1 MLYKIRFADNKAFTL
16 MELMIVIV
24 IIGILAAVGMVMFGG
39 QAEKAKIAV
48 AKSNYKLVVKQVKL
62 IVTNC
67 EIEGSVQLMS
77 TINSKKY
84 YTHTCYGNVQAFF
97 PEYFKNHIN
106 NQTEW
111 INKFSVTGWNGKNMY
126 VLQEGSMYNY
136 HAGFVFLR
144 VPSNSN
150 KRVWVNLGTCFKQPC
165 TDAKN
170 QLETQIS
177 FNQW

>member
-1 MLYKIRFADNKAFTL
+1 MKKKAFTL
-16 MELMIVIV
+16 IELLVV
-24 IIGILAAVGMVMFGG
+24 VAIIGILAAVGVTTFNGF
-39 QAEKAKIAV
+39 QEKAKIATT
-48 AKSNYKLVVKQVKL
+48 KSNHNLVVKQVNL
-62 IVTNC
+62 ILTNC

-77 TINSKKY
+77 QLNSKKY
-84 YTHTCYGNVQAFF
+84 FTHTCYGNVQAFF

-106 NQTEW
+106 NQLEW
-111 INKFSVTGWNGKNMY
+111 INKFTLTGWNGKNLY

-150 KRVWVNLGTCFKQPC
+150 KKVWVNLGTCIKQPC
-165 TDAKN
+165 TNVKN

-177 FNQW
+177 FDQW

>member
-1 MLYKIRFADNKAFTL
+1 MSNHRAFTL
-16 MELMIVIV
+16 IELLVV
-24 IIGILAAVGMVMFGG
+24 VAIIGILAAVGVVAYNGYT
-39 QAEKAKIAV
+39 KSAKTSV
-48 AKSNYKLVVKQVKL
+48 TKSNHKLVVKQVKL

-84 YTHTCYGNVQAFF
+84 YTHTCYGNVQGFF

-106 NQTEW
+106 NQLEW

-150 KRVWVNLGTCFKQPC
+150 KQVWVNLGTCFKQPC